1 MSAKNRLTRKSQKS
15 FFAPDT
21 QRKSSCQACGQEH
34 WIDAGTWV
42 ILASGALVC
51 SNDKCWRILANWYKE
66 KEDAKK
72 VDESTAGSTLSQ
84 D

>member
-1 MSAKNRLTRKSQKS
+1 MARRKTSVNGHHALRDLGQQCC
-15 FFAPDT
+15 D
-21 QRKSSCQACGQEH
+21 ACGKEH
-34 WIDAGTWV
+34 AIVAGTWV
-42 ILASGALVC
+42 ILASGAFVC

-72 VDESTAGSTLSQ
+72 MDESTAGRTISQ